1 MSIIGLDIG
10 GANLKAAHID
20 GQCLSQSFP
29 LWQHPE
35 KLSNQF
41 RELIS
46 QLPDAN
52 TLAITMTGELAD
64 CYPSKTEGVHSILDA
79 VEEMKDGRSI
89 HVWSTSGEFVDV
101 EIAREYPLLVAA
113 ANWHALATWVGKM
126 VPDGNA
132 LLVDIGTTTTD
143 VIPLED
149 GYPVPLGRT
158 DLERLQTGELEYTGS
173 RRTTL
178 CSLAHTVPLGRTRC
192 LVSAE
197 LFATTQDV
205 YIWLGDIPENEN
217 NSDTADGRPATKSHS
232 RDRLCRLI
240 CADRNE
246 VSDEDLTNIC
256 LFLKDVQ
263 QNRIKGSIDRVRNRM
278 VGECDQVILSGSG
291 SFLGEEILKNH
302 PKFSQAD
309 TQSLASIFSPA
320 AAEAACAVALTRLA
334 EERL

>member
-132 LLVDIGTTTTD
+132 LLVDIGTTND
-143 VIPLED
+143 RCD
-149 GYPVPLGRT
+149 SSGR
-158 DLERLQTGELEYTGS
+158 R
-173 RRTTL
+173 
-178 CSLAHTVPLGRTRC
+178 
-192 LVSAE
+192 
-197 LFATTQDV
+197 
-205 YIWLGDIPENEN
+205 
-217 NSDTADGRPATKSHS
+217 
-232 RDRLCRLI
+232 
-240 CADRNE
+240 
-246 VSDEDLTNIC
+246 
-256 LFLKDVQ
+256 
-263 QNRIKGSIDRVRNRM
+263 
-278 VGECDQVILSGSG
+278 LSGSSG
-291 SFLGEEILKNH
+291 T
-302 PKFSQAD
+302 D
-309 TQSLASIFSPA
+309 
-320 AAEAACAVALTRLA
+320 
-334 EERL
+334 